1 MPYQKVDYAIIA
13 GLLRLGDEGNRRLSV
28 YQSARISGTPFNIPR
43 GSLVGQSDRRPC
55 TSIYST
61 VVDTTHSYFRRAIIK
76 LKMTFEREPLPY
88 RQANPE
94 PTPIAPWH
102 NW

>member
-61 VVDTTHSYFRRAIIK
+61 VVDTTWYSLVLQESDHKIENDF
-76 LKMTFEREPLPY
+76 
-88 RQANPE
+88 
-94 PTPIAPWH
+94 
-102 NW
+102 